1 MPRPEKRETVF
12 SQPQASP
19 GRLYKS
25 ISVERPVFSS
35 GETKL
40 EKPTVPK
47 FVAFCRW
54 CGKNF
59 PAFGGKQP
67 FASKYKDA
75 VDFLGWDLKP
85 NEFNAAI
92 TFSLLMAVIA
102 GLAIASL
109 LWLVPLVQDCT
120 GVVDAVTRQ
129 PTCTT
134 KTIVAVIGAVL
145 KNETMGMVYL
155 FLPLAIFVYFIFN
168 YVQQFPLN
176 AARDEQ
182 IKALTY
188 VPEIVGYLTMSMK
201 LVPNL
206 EKAVEFAAQH
216 GRGKIAEDFRKM
228 IWDVQLG
235 VYNTLSEALDALAY
249 RWGKFSD
256 EFKRSLMMVRASVL
270 EDSESKRYA
279 LLDKTMT
286 ELLESI
292 RNKMEDYA
300 RSLTQPSTFLF
311 YLGVLMPLILVIIL
325 PIGSAFSRQPLA
337 RADVLF
343 VLYNIIIPL
352 AAWLFAVS
360 VIKKRPPTYESP
372 VIPDSHPDLPKKW
385 SMRIGKSQLDIR
397 LALVVLLV
405 AGIGVSFFLSQY
417 GVYLNADS
425 PLIPHDRTLKQVIQE
440 NFNEDSE
447 TYFEP
452 GGTLYNQ
459 LLLETGTEEEALLR
473 LVVEKQKFFASPQND
488 ITPYILIFGT
498 MLTIA
503 GVIAIGLYYRNIYK
517 RRMQE
522 SIATMESEF
531 KDSLYIM
538 ASRMGENKPVEEAL
552 QHTRNFLPN
561 TLIADRIYG
570 KTVDNINILGL
581 PLESAIFD
589 PNFGSMKNLNS
600 NIIRSSMKLLVDSV
614 QLGVNVGAR
623 TLISLSLQLSNAEKV
638 SRLMSTLTEEI
649 TSVMQTT
656 AIFIAPVILGVTT
669 SLQKIVIQTV
679 LQVSQDVSSN
689 TPISFSTINTPSF
702 RSIDPT
708 KFSGLTD
715 FQRILGSPGEIAGNL
730 ASPGVFI
737 AIIAI
742 YVIEIVIIMTYF
754 NTKIKEDNDVLFK
767 INLARALPIAVLVFI
782 VSVIASNSI
791 VGMVGGGG

>member
-25 ISVERPVFSS
+25 ISVERPVFSG

-40 EKPTVPK
+40 EKPLVPK

-92 TFSLLMAVIA
+92 AFSIFISLIVAFLIGLLLFTIPLVPNCASFDPVTGEPVCQLETAFGSLGKALNNDAMAGIYLVLPLLM
-102 GLAIASL
+102 L
-109 LWLVPLVQDCT
+109 
-120 GVVDAVTRQ
+120 
-129 PTCTT
+129 
-134 KTIVAVIGAVL
+134 
-145 KNETMGMVYL
+145 
-155 FLPLAIFVYFIFN
+155 VYFVFN
-168 YVQQFPLN
+168 FVQQFPLN

-311 YLGVLMPLILVIIL
+311 YLGVLLPLILVIIL

-337 RADVLF
+337 RADILF
-343 VLYNIIIPL
+343 VLYNVIIPL
-352 AAWLFAVS
+352 GAWLFARS

-372 VIPDSHPDLPKKW
+372 VISDSHPELPKKW
-385 SMRIGKSQLDIR
+385 KMLVGKSQLDIR
-397 LALVVLLV
+397 LVMVLLLV
-405 AGIGVSFFLSQY
+405 AGIGVSYFLSQY
-417 GVYLNADS
+417 GVYLG
-425 PLIPHDRTLKQVIQE
+425 PETPIIPHDRTLGEVIKQS
-440 NFNEDSE
+440 FNEDDAQ
-447 TYFEP
+447 YFEV
-452 GGTLYNQ
+452 GHTLYN
-459 LLLETGTEEEALLR
+459 LLLVETGNEAEARSKLL
-473 LVVEKQKFFASPQND
+473 VEKQKFFASPEND

-498 MLTIA
+498 MLSIA
-503 GVIAIGLYYRNIYK
+503 GAIAIGLYYRNIYK
-517 RRMQE
+517 RRIQE
-522 SIATMESEF
+522 NIATMESEF

-538 ASRMGENKPVEEAL
+538 ASRMGENKPIEEAL

-570 KTVDNINILGL
+570 KTVDNITILGL

-589 PNFGSMKNLNS
+589 PNFGSLKNLNS

-623 TLISLSLQLSNAEKV
+623 TLISLSLQLSNAEKI
-638 SRLMSTLTEEI
+638 SRLLSTLTQEI
-649 TSVMQTT
+649 TSTMQL
-656 AIFIAPVILGVTT
+656 ANQFFGA
-669 SLQKIVIQTV
+669 KR
-679 LQVSQDVSSN
+679 D
-689 TPISFSTINTPSF
+689 
-702 RSIDPT
+702 
-708 KFSGLTD
+708 
-715 FQRILGSPGEIAGNL
+715 ANL
-730 ASPGVFI
+730 LIRNI
-737 AIIAI
+737 AIAA
-742 YVIEIVIIMTYF
+742 EKAF
-754 NTKIKEDNDVLFK
+754 
-767 INLARALPIAVLVFI
+767 
-782 VSVIASNSI
+782 
-791 VGMVGGGG
+791 

>member
-40 EKPTVPK
+40 EKPALPK
-47 FVAFCRW
+47 FVSFCRW

-67 FASKYKDA
+67 FAPKYKDA

-92 TFSLLMAVIA
+92 AFSLLVTLIA

-109 LWLVPLVQDCT
+109 LWIVPLIQDCT
-120 GVVDAVTRQ
+120 GPIDAVTKQ
-129 PTCTT
+129 PTCTA
-134 KTIVAVIGAVL
+134 KTIVSVVGAVL
-145 KNETMGMVYL
+145 KNETMAMAYL
-155 FLPLAIFVYFIFN
+155 FLPLAMLVYFIFN
-168 YVQQFPLN
+168 YVQRFPLN
-176 AARDEQ
+176 AAHDEQ

-337 RADVLF
+337 RADILF

-352 AAWLFAVS
+352 GAWLFARS
-360 VIKKRPPTYESP
+360 VIQKRPPTYESP
-372 VIPDSHPDLPKKW
+372 IIPDSHPDLPKKW
-385 SMRIGKSQLDIR
+385 KMLVGKSQLDIR
-397 LALVVLLV
+397 MVIIVLLV
-405 AGIGVSFFLSQY
+405 AGIGVSFYLSQY
-417 GVYLNADS
+417 GLYLDKDTA
-425 PLIPHDRTLKQVIQE
+425 LIPHDRTLKQVIKE
-440 NFNEDSE
+440 NFNEESE
-447 TYFEP
+447 TYFDP

-459 LLLETGTEEEALLR
+459 LFLETGTEEEALLR
-473 LVVEKQKFFASPQND
+473 LAVEKQKFFARPEND
-488 ITPYILIFGT
+488 ITPYLLIFGT
-498 MLTIA
+498 MFTIA
-503 GVIAIGLYYRNIYK
+503 GAIAIGLYYRNIYK

-522 SIATMESEF
+522 NIATMESEF

-552 QHTRNFLPN
+552 QHTRNFLSN

-689 TPISFSTINTPSF
+689 APISFSTINTPGF
-702 RSIDPT
+702 KFVDPSKLST
-708 KFSGLTD
+708 FDLQK
-715 FQRILGSPGEIAGNL
+715 ILGSPGEIAGNL

-767 INLARALPIAVLVFI
+767 INLAKALPVAVLVFI
-782 VSVIASNSI
+782 ISVIASNSI